1 MPKAPNERKTD
12 YRDAAKIARCLAYNA
27 YRRVYIPDEEDEAVK
42 EYIRM
47 RDNTKDYIKQLKQ
60 RIQALCTRWRKEF
73 TGTKKL

>member
-27 YRRVYIPDEEDEAVK
+27 YRRVYIPDAEDEAVK

-47 RDNTKDYIKQLKQ
+47 RDNTKDHIKQL
-60 RIQALCTRWRKEF
+60 RTNIIAAF
-73 TGTKKL
+73 AG